1 MSSSAEASAWAAAER
16 AAREAYGRLVAY
28 LAWQWRDLAAA
39 EDALAEAFV
48 AALTHWPRD
57 GVPSAPDAWLLTT
70 AKRALLQQH
79 RRRSLEQAPEVLA
92 LFDGHD
98 TPAEPPPSIPDRR
111 LQLMC
116 ACVHPAVPEREH
128 APLMLQTVLGLDAK
142 TIARA
147 TLQTPAT
154 LAQRLVRAK
163 AKIRDAGVAFE
174 LPQADELPP
183 RIAAVL
189 EALYGAY
196 TIGSDPAS
204 PAPEAESGLREE
216 ALFLAHVVVQLQPH
230 DAEALGLLSLMLHA
244 QARRPA
250 QFSPEGEFVPLTLQ
264 DCALW
269 QREPMLMAEEAL
281 RRAASLR
288 QPGPFQIEAAIQ
300 SAHNQRA
307 FTGQTPW
314 AAIAELYA
322 LLVAQQGSVGA
333 RVGQAVA
340 VAQTGQWA
348 AALELLDALLAPT
361 SGISVASHQPYW
373 VARAHVLRG
382 NGQVAAADEALQR
395 GIGLTADERVRRF
408 LLTHYSTAEQR

>member
-1 MSSSAEASAWAAAER
+1 LSREPPSAGWAEAER
-16 AAREAYGRLVAY
+16 AARDAYGRLVAY

-57 GVPSAPDAWLLTT
+57 GVPSAPDAWLLKA

-79 RRRSLEQAPEVLA
+79 RHRRVEQAPEVLA
-92 LFDGHD
+92 LFEEE
-98 TPAEPPPSIPDRR
+98 PSAESMPSIPDRR

-116 ACVHPAVPEREH
+116 ACVHPALAAREH
-128 APLMLQTVLGLDAK
+128 APLMLQAVLGLDAK

-147 TLQTPAT
+147 FLEAPAAM
-154 LAQRLVRAK
+154 AQRLVRAK
-163 AKIRDAGVAFE
+163 AKIRDAGIPFE
-174 LPQADELPP
+174 TPEADELPL
-183 RIAAVL
+183 RIAALL

-216 ALFLAHVVVQLQPH
+216 AVFLARLTVQLQPD

-244 QARRPA
+244 EARRPA
-250 QFSPEGEFVPLTLQ
+250 QFGADGAFVPLTRQ
-264 DCALW
+264 DASRW
-269 QREPMLMAEEAL
+269 QREPMALAEQAL

-288 QPGPFQIEAAIQ
+288 RPGPFQIEAAIQ

-307 FTGQTPW
+307 FTGRTPW

-333 RVGQAVA
+333 RIGHAVA
-340 VAQTGQWA
+340 LCEAGQTDA
-348 AALELLDALLAPT
+348 AIALLDTLPPA
-361 SGISVASHQPYW
+361 SVAAHQPYW
-373 VARAHVLRG
+373 VARAHLLRRG
-382 NGQVAAADEALQR
+382 GRSAEADAALLRA
-395 GIGLTADERVRRF
+395 IGLTADERVRRF
-408 LLTHYSTAEQR
+408 LVASHSKTE

>member
-1 MSSSAEASAWAAAER
+1 MASTPPAGWAEAER
-16 AAREAYGRLVAY
+16 AARDAYGRLVAY

-57 GVPSAPDAWLLTT
+57 GVPSAPDAWLLTA
-70 AKRALLQQH
+70 AKRVLLQQH
-79 RRRSLEQAPEVLA
+79 RHRKVEQAPEVLA
-92 LFDGHD
+92 LFD
-98 TPAEPPPSIPDRR
+98 AEPSAEPLPSIPDRR

-116 ACVHPAVPEREH
+116 ACVHPALAAREH
-128 APLMLQTVLGLDAK
+128 APLMLQAVLGLDAK

-147 TLQTPAT
+147 YLEAHAAM
-154 LAQRLVRAK
+154 AQRLVRAK
-163 AKIRDAGVAFE
+163 AKIRSAGIPFE
-174 LPQADELPP
+174 TPEADELPQ
-183 RIAAVL
+183 RIAALL

-204 PAPEAESGLREE
+204 PAPEAESVLREE
-216 ALFLAHVVVQLQPH
+216 ALFLARLVVRLQPD

-250 QFSPEGEFVPLTLQ
+250 QFSADGTFAPLMRQ
-264 DCALW
+264 DTALW
-269 QREPMLMAEEAL
+269 LREPMQQAEQAL

-288 QPGPFQIEAAIQ
+288 RPGPFQIEAAIQ

-322 LLVAQQGSVGA
+322 LLVAQQGSIGA
-333 RVGQAVA
+333 RIGHAVA
-340 VAQTGQWA
+340 SCEAGQGE
-348 AALELLDALLAPT
+348 AALSLLDALPA
-361 SGISVASHQPYW
+361 GSVAAHQPYW
-373 VARAHVLRG
+373 VARAHLLRRAG
-382 NGQVAAADEALQR
+382 RGPEADVALGRA
-395 GIGLTADERVRRF
+395 IGLTADERVRRF
-408 LLTHYSTAEQR
+408 LRAGHSAAE